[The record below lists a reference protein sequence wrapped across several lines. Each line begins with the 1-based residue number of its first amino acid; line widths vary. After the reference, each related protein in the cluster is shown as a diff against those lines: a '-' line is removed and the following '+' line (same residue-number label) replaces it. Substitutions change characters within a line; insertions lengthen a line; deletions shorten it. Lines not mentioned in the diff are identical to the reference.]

1 MSDYTLNIIVN
12 GVDQTGPAQ
21 QGMDRL
27 GVGGIAA
34 GNLIAGALQSAAGA
48 VTGFVGSAV
57 SAAGDFEQNLNVLQA
72 ASGATAAQMDQMRTM
87 AVALGNDMTL
97 PGASASDAATA
108 MLELSKAG
116 LSVTDTMDA
125 AKGTLQLA
133 AAAETD
139 AATAAQVVSGAL
151 NAFGLSG
158 EHATEIADQL
168 AAGANASAASMTDLS
183 DGFKQAGFAFNA
195 TGQSTGDLIAS
206 LAMLTNV
213 GLTGSDAGTAL
224 KNAMLQLMA
233 PTGEAAATMAQYG
246 INVRDAQG
254 NMLPF
259 RDIIGVLNEKL
270 GGLSAA
276 QREAALKTILQGD
289 GMKAMLPLLDAGVAG
304 FDAMKVKVSEAGA
317 AQNMAAAQMQGF
329 NGAMGG
335 MSNAV
340 ETLQLVIGS
349 ALLPVLTALLNV
361 ASGAINQVTTFAQA
375 IMGSADAF
383 QSLGP
388 VAQFVVNALQA
399 VGQVFVDIAGQAVAW
414 GENIVSQLA
423 SGMMG
428 AAGAVMDVLGNIGA
442 MIANLLMPGSP
453 PKLLPELD
461 SWGAGAMTAYME
473 GWGQGDFSIFN
484 SISDTIK
491 SALDG
496 IAKATG
502 DKGMNVAGMVMGSQD
517 DIARAINEI
526 HTLGSVSEETFNA
539 IISAAGPAGP
549 QVSELVRAYLDLEA
563 ATQDVASAQAEL
575 NGVMEEYA
583 AKLDPLN
590 AQLKDI
596 QNQKQAIQD
605 QQRLAKLYE
614 EAGAAAQGS
623 AEQQMK
629 LLEIRELET
638 KMQIRA
644 TEQER
649 DTAVD
654 AINQKLEAAKKE
666 QAAAQQRVNAQKAMA
681 DAQNKTNALIA
692 EQNKA
697 MAGAAGAMKTMAT
710 AAGPVAAVVEKV
722 NAAVETGN
730 AVIQKADAYYNEA
743 AAAAQTVSPA
753 FQAFASV
760 LGAIG
765 QGVLNFL
772 TPLYQAADAIGAFA
786 VGIDSMAQMT
796 ATLVS
801 IFGPTIGGL
810 IAQTVG
816 VLNNYAQVWID
827 LGATI
832 FNVIAA
838 LVSGDLAGAWSAL
851 TSGLAQVVTDY
862 QVYAESMGA
871 LILNIVNAIVSAVVT
886 YAPLIYA
893 QVLTW
898 GQAFVDWITPYIPIA
913 LTYLQTFAASVWAW
927 IVEQAPIL
935 YQQVLT
941 WGQAFVD
948 WITPY
953 ISLALTALGGFIS
966 AVWAWIVEQAS
977 GLAVQVMVWGQA
989 FVDWISP
996 YIPIALSY
1004 LQEFGASVLAWV
1016 SEQAGALL
1024 ASFSAWADS
1033 VVAWIPGAIVS
1044 FLGAWPGMLG
1054 SFLDWIAG
1062 AVGPILAQLGAW
1074 AIAFVQWILPMI
1086 PPFIGGLA
1094 VLAGALLGFIVETA
1108 VVIATKVL
1116 AWATSFLGWIAM
1128 NVLPVLPSL
1137 LATIL
1142 ASILTFIGGA
1152 VVGIT
1157 LSVAG
1162 WGLAFLAWIK
1172 DVVSKI
1178 PGALAGIL
1186 NAIGGWIGGA
1196 ISKLSA
1202 EAAKIGQAVVDGIK
1216 QGLSNGWGKVVA
1228 WLSEKVASI
1237 PEPIRKIMGIASP
1250 SKVMAQEVGAPIVD
1264 GIVAGLVQRSPK
1276 AVQAMLDLAS
1286 SMFEVVNKGVEAFG
1300 KLTQL
1305 GSIPQSA
1312 IANFGDAI
1320 QRTLNEFSTRA
1331 TVWDKA
1337 AMSAASQFATKAG
1350 QVVDLLAKGVELLS
1364 GIAGMAMPTKQA
1376 ISAFAESLAW
1386 VMTELVR
1393 VSTRDLRIA
1402 LTAGVEFASGA
1413 KVIAEMI
1420 GVGVDALN
1428 KLSDFVRPAPGVI
1441 QEFADVLGWL
1451 VSRFVMVG
1459 QWFNGQA
1466 LGAATAFAAAV
1477 GQIVAVVSAG
1487 VDAMLKLGEFVRPA
1501 PGVISTFVNVLGWLV
1516 SQFVTVGGWFSGPA
1530 LTAATAFADSAGKV
1544 VGVIGAA
1551 VDGLLKLGAFVRPAP
1566 GVIQEF
1572 TTVVWWLVS
1581 RFAEAAAWMGQ
1592 RGMPAAAAFADSAG
1606 KVLGVLKSGV
1616 EGLNELR
1623 TFGPL
1628 AYEPVVAFGNA
1639 VGGVIWL
1646 MYMVAE
1652 DVGQKAVDAAAK
1664 FSEGAGKVL
1673 AILKNGVDGLDALR
1687 NFGPLAYEPVV
1698 AFGNA
1703 IGGVIWLLYMVAED
1717 VGQKAVDAAAAFSE
1731 GAGKVLSTL
1740 KAGVDGLEALR
1751 NFGPLA
1757 YAPVVAFGNA
1767 IGGVIWLMYMV
1778 AEDVSQ
1784 EAADAAAKFAEGAG
1798 KVVSMLKNGVDG
1810 LNALR
1815 DLQPVADDA
1824 VQLFVGLVNKLIT
1837 DIAAASESFS
1847 ADALAQAQKFATAAG
1862 AAVGIL
1868 EKGVQGLLNV
1878 NTFAGVSEQ
1887 AIERFAEGVRLAV
1900 AAMARLAGEFGADAV
1915 AAAKAFAQ
1923 AAGESTDF
1931 LKKGADG
1938 LNKVAEFEAVPL
1950 DGLRI
1955 FAAGVQAM
1963 VAMVLDLSTK
1973 VTEQMIADAVRFSV
1987 GMDQVIEV
1995 VAGGLKAFKDLGVA
2009 AMNIQAF
2016 MANFG
2021 LAVNK
2026 LVTDF
2031 KNASAGPAQNIG
2043 IAISLGIAAG
2053 ITAGTPAIVNAV
2065 YAAINQ
2071 AILAA
2076 KAALGIASPSKVF
2089 QQQIGLQMS
2098 AGMAGGVAM
2107 GAPLVDRAVTDVS
2120 SRAPAAMA
2128 GAAGGGGGNTTSIGG
2143 ITIQAQPGQ
2152 NVQQIAAAVIAEI
2165 ERRTGKRF

>member
-48 VTGFVGSAV
+48 VTSFVGSAV
-57 SAAGDFEQNLNVLQA
+57 SAAGDFEQNLNVLQT
-72 ASGATAAQMDQMRTM
+72 ASGATAAQMDQMRSM

-195 TGQSTGDLIAS
+195 TGQSTSDLIAS

-224 KNAMLQLMA
+224 KNVMLQLMA
-233 PTGEAAATMAQYG
+233 PTDAAAATMAQYG

-259 RDIIGVLNEKL
+259 RDIIGVLQTQL

-304 FDAMKVKVSEAGA
+304 FDAMKAKVNEAGA
-317 AQNMAAAQMQGF
+317 AQAMAQAQMQGF

-335 MSNAV
+335 LSNAV
-340 ETLQLVIGS
+340 ETLQLVIGT
-349 ALLPVLTALLNV
+349 ALLPVLTALVGIAAN
-361 ASGAINQVTTFAQA
+361 AINAVTTFAQA
-375 IMGSADAF
+375 LMGSADAF

-388 VAQFVVNALQA
+388 VAQFVVNALQS
-399 VGQVFVDIAGQAVAW
+399 VGQVFIDIAGQAVAW

-423 SGMMG
+423 GGMMG
-428 AAGAVMDVLGNIGA
+428 AAGAVMEVLGSIGA

-496 IAKATG
+496 IAKSTG
-502 DKGMNVAGMVMGSQD
+502 NKGMNVASMVMGTQD
-517 DIARAINEI
+517 DIAKAINEI

-563 ATQDVASAQAEL
+563 ATQEVASAQAEL

-590 AQLKDI
+590 AQLKGI

-614 EAGAAAQGS
+614 EAGAAAEGS
-623 AEQQMK
+623 AEKRLKM
-629 LLEIRELET
+629 LEIQELET
-638 KMQIRA
+638 RMQIRA

-692 EQNKA
+692 EQSKA

-710 AAGPVAAVVEKV
+710 AAAPVAAVVEKV

-730 AVIQKADAYYNEA
+730 AVIQKADDYYQETA
-743 AAAAQTVSPA
+743 AAVQGISPA
-753 FQAFASV
+753 FQAFSAT

-765 QGVLNFL
+765 QGIITFL

-786 VGIDSMAQMT
+786 IGIDSFAQMSD
-796 ATLVS
+796 ALMA
-801 IFGPTIGGL
+801 IFGPTLGGL
-810 IAQTVG
+810 IAQAVG

-832 FNVIAA
+832 MNVVMT
-838 LVSGDLAGAWSAL
+838 LVNGDLAGAWAAL
-851 TSGLAQVVTDY
+851 TSGLAQVVADY
-862 QVYAESMGA
+862 QTYAESMGA
-871 LILNIVNAIVSAVVT
+871 LIMNIATAIISAVVA

-893 QVLTW
+893 QLLTW

-913 LTYLQTFAASVWAW
+913 LTYLQSYAASIWAW

-935 YQQVLT
+935 YAQLLT

-953 ISLALTALGGFIS
+953 AGLALAVLGEWVAGL
-966 AVWAWIVEQAS
+966 WAWVQQQAPIW
-977 GLAVQVMVWGQA
+977 LTQLLTWGQA
-989 FVDWISP
+989 LVDWVVP
-996 YIPIALSY
+996 YIPIALAA
-1004 LQEFGASVLAWV
+1004 LQEFGASVLTWV
-1016 SEQAGALL
+1016 GEQAGALL

-1108 VVIATKVL
+1108 VVIATKVV
-1116 AWATSFLGWIAM
+1116 AWATSFLGWIAV
-1128 NVLPVLPSL
+1128 NVLPVLPGL

-1152 VVGIT
+1152 VVGIA

-1186 NAIGGWIGGA
+1186 AAIGGWISGA
-1196 ISKLSA
+1196 AGKLVG

-1250 SKVMAQEVGAPIVD
+1250 SKVMAAEVGAPIVD

-1276 AVQAMLDLAS
+1276 AVQAMLDLAN
-1286 SMFEVVNKGVEAFG
+1286 SMFDVVNKGVEAFG

-1305 GSIPQSA
+1305 GTIPQSA

-1320 QRTLNEFSTRA
+1320 MRTLTEFSQR
-1331 TVWDKA
+1331 VGQWDKA
-1337 AMSAASQFATKAG
+1337 AMSAASQFTYKAG
-1350 QVVDLLAKGVELLS
+1350 QVVDFLAKGVELLN
-1364 GIAGMAMPTKQA
+1364 GIAALAVPSQDA
-1376 ISAFAESLAW
+1376 IRAFADSLAM
-1386 VMTELVR
+1386 VMSEIVR
-1393 VSTRDLRIA
+1393 VSTFELRLG

-1413 KVIAEMI
+1413 KAIAEMI
-1420 GVGVDALN
+1420 GTGVDALN

-1441 QEFADVLGWL
+1441 QTFVDVLGWL
-1451 VSRFVMVG
+1451 VSRIVLVG
-1459 QWFNGQA
+1459 QWFDGQA
-1466 LGAATAFAAAV
+1466 LGAAAAFAGATKQIMEVV
-1477 GQIVAVVSAG
+1477 GAG
-1487 VDAMLKLGEFVRPA
+1487 VDGLLKLAEFVKPAPGVIQTFADTLGWLVSRFVTVGGWFNGPALAAAGAFADSAGKVVGVIAAGVDGLLKLGEFVRPA
-1501 PGVISTFVNVLGWLV
+1501 PGVIDTFTG
-1516 SQFVTVGGWFSGPA
+1516 
-1530 LTAATAFADSAGKV
+1530 
-1544 VGVIGAA
+1544 
-1551 VDGLLKLGAFVRPAP
+1551 
-1566 GVIQEF
+1566 
-1572 TTVVWWLVS
+1572 VVWWLVS
-1581 RFAEAAAWMGQ
+1581 RFAEAASWMTGKALQ
-1592 RGMPAAAAFADSAG
+1592 AAVAFAEGAG
-1606 KVLGVLKSGV
+1606 KVLGIIKAGI
-1616 EGLNELR
+1616 EGLNALR
-1623 TFGPL
+1623 DFKAMLDPPL
-1628 AYEPVVAFGNA
+1628 IAFANA
-1639 VGGVIWL
+1639 VDAIVWL

-1652 DVGQKAVDAAAK
+1652 DVGTKAVDAAAK

-1673 AILKNGVDGLDALR
+1673 GILKTGADGLGALRDFVMPGYEAMVAFSNGVD
-1687 NFGPLAYEPVV
+1687 
-1698 AFGNA
+1698 A
-1703 IGGVIWLLYMVAED
+1703 IV
-1717 VGQKAVDAAAAFSE
+1717 
-1731 GAGKVLSTL
+1731 
-1740 KAGVDGLEALR
+1740 
-1751 NFGPLA
+1751 
-1757 YAPVVAFGNA
+1757 
-1767 IGGVIWLMYMV
+1767 WLMYMV

-1784 EAADAAAKFAEGAG
+1784 QATDAAAKFSEAAS
-1798 KVVSMLKNGVDG
+1798 KVFGTLKSGVDG
-1810 LNALR
+1810 LTALA
-1815 DLQPVADDA
+1815 DLKPIGEGAI
-1824 VQLFVGLVNKLIT
+1824 QLFVALVDRLIT

-1868 EKGVQGLLNV
+1868 EKGVQGLLEV
-1878 NTFAGVSEQ
+1878 NSFAGVSEE
-1887 AIERFAEGVRLAV
+1887 AITRFAEGVKLAV
-1900 AAMARLAGEFGADAV
+1900 AAMARLAAEFGADAV

-1938 LNKVAEFEAVPL
+1938 LNKISEFKEVPVAGLKVFA
-1950 DGLRI
+1950 DGIR
-1955 FAAGVQAM
+1955 AM
-1963 VAMVLDLSTK
+1963 VAMVLNLSTV

-1987 GMDQVIEV
+1987 GMDQVIQV
-1995 VAGGLKAFKDLGVA
+1995 VAGGLKAFKDLGIA

-2016 MANFG
+2016 MVNFG
-2021 LAVNK
+2021 LAVAK

-2031 KNASAGPAQNIG
+2031 KNAAAPGAQNIG
-2043 IAISLGIAAG
+2043 LAISLGIAAG
-2053 ITAGTPAIVNAV
+2053 ITSGTPAIVSAV

-2071 AILAA
+2071 VILAA

-2098 AGMAGGVAM
+2098 AGMAGGVTM

-2120 SRAPAAMA
+2120 GRAVASAA
-2128 GAAGGGGGNTTSIGG
+2128 AAGGGGGSTLNVGG
-2143 ITIQAQPGQ
+2143 LTIVQQPGQ
-2152 NVQQIAAAVIAEI
+2152 NAQQLAQTVIAEI
-2165 ERRTGKRF
+2165 ERRSKRRL